1 MRPPESRTCQDL
13 WPVRGCECFSWTLA
27 PGPEGAWVDRCP
39 FLGQEGCLGAWSSD
53 APWALSPSGKALG
66 GGGGMCSYLVGWGL
80 RHRVRGGTSGSEE
93 SRGVVGN
100 TGGKEQKERGAKG
113 SALASSLLQ
122 PHSGQETYLSGPRL
136 LLRKRSEV
144 RVTSSVRLQVAWSI
158 SL

>member
-100 TGGKEQKERGAKG
+100 TGGKEQKE
-113 SALASSLLQ
+113 
-122 PHSGQETYLSGPRL
+122 GPRGL
-136 LLRKRSEV
+136 HWPQACCSPTLGRKP
-144 RVTSSVRLQVAWSI
+144 TSRGPGCC
-158 SL
+158 